1 MKYGQVRCC
10 AVGDAF
16 LIDRPAHT
24 NEKIAEL
31 KNKISASDAAVTNV
45 ESNLHRFESDVYPAR
60 ESGGDWAVASP
71 DIVGELQWMGF
82 NLLSAPNNHSLDFL
96 HAGVVRTIEAFENNG
111 AVYAGIG
118 RNLADA
124 EAPRYLATPNG
135 RVALI
140 ALNLTFES
148 WHPAGEQ
155 RRDCNGRPGINYV
168 SHRKIHGVSEQTYQF
183 MKRLTETYPRLGGE
197 EDGLLRLEN
206 SWFEVGEE
214 NNIRTEA
221 CPLDVQRLCR
231 SISRARRQAD
241 IVLVSVH
248 SHENRNGESGR
259 PAEFE
264 ELLARTCIDA
274 GADAYIGHGPHVV
287 RGIEIY
293 KDRPIMYSLGNFFY
307 QCELIER
314 SPAEFYHKFKDFD
327 ETACTAD
334 VFDYREENGGILGE
348 TNPEYYRS
356 VLVEFDLEKTGKLAS
371 LTVYPLDLN
380 FSAHRALKGTPE
392 FAEGELSNIVFNE
405 IQERSAPYGT
415 RFIRSGN
422 TLVLKLDE

>member
-1 MKYGQVRCC
+1 MDRKHVRLC

-16 LIDRPAHT
+16 LIDRPAHA

-31 KNKISASDAAVTNV
+31 KLRISASDAAVTNV
-45 ESNLHRFESDVYPAR
+45 ESNLHRFEPNVYPAR

-71 DIVGELQWMGF
+71 DIVEELKWMGF

-96 HAGVVRTIEAFENNG
+96 HEGVVRTIEAFEQAG
-111 AVYAGIG
+111 AAYAGIG
-118 RNLADA
+118 RNLAEA

-148 WHPAGEQ
+148 WHPAGDQ

-168 SHRKIHGVSEQTYQF
+168 SHRKIHGVSEETYRA
-183 MKRLTETYPRLGGE
+183 MKQMTEAYPRLGGE
-197 EDGLLRLEN
+197 ENGLLRLEN
-206 SWFEVGEE
+206 SWFEIGEE

-221 CPLDVQRLCR
+221 CPLDVERLCR
-231 SISRARRQAD
+231 NISRARRQAD

-248 SHENRNGESGR
+248 SHENRNGDPSR
-259 PAEFE
+259 PAGFE
-264 ELLARTCIDA
+264 ERLARACIDS

-293 KDRPIMYSLGNFFY
+293 RDRPIMYSLGNFFY

-314 SPAEFYHKFKDFD
+314 APAEFYHKFTDFD
-327 ETACTAD
+327 ETACAAD

-348 TNPEYYRS
+348 TNPDYYRS
-356 VLVEFDLEKTGKLAS
+356 VLVEFALERSGKIAG
-371 LTVYPLDLN
+371 LTVHPLDLN
-380 FSAHRALKGTPE
+380 FTAHRSLKGTPE
-392 FAEGELSNIVFNE
+392 FAHGELADTVLEEVETLS
-405 IQERSAPYGT
+405 RPYGT
-415 RFIRSGN
+415 RFIRNGDA
-422 TLVLKLDE
+422 LALKLEE